1 VNGASV
7 YGWVKTVALV
17 AIVFVL
23 AVIAGRVFAWLRNP
37 FQSNVI
43 SSAADSVTESLT
55 GDPSLGGWL
64 AEKLSPTVRA
74 ANAAMKPPAV
84 KTVSLAIKDN
94 YVGDFPMDDSP
105 GIVSNEGGAAVGII
119 RKMR

>member
-1 VNGASV
+1 MNGASV
-7 YGWVKTVALV
+7 YGWVKVAMVAV
-17 AIVFVL
+17 AIFAL
-23 AVIAGRVFAWLRNP
+23 AYFGRRIAAWLRNP
-37 FQSNVI
+37 FESNVF
-43 SSAADSVTESLT
+43 STAADSVTESLT

-74 ANAAMKPPAV
+74 ANAAMRPPAV

-94 YVGDFPMDDSP
+94 YVGDLPIDSSP